1 MIENGGKV
9 QGAVAIGVTG
19 HRFLVD
25 PDKIVAGIDEALRR
39 IEQAFPGQPLT
50 IISPLAEGA
59 DRLVVH
65 RVLARSKVRLVVPL
79 PLPQSDYMADLE
91 SAESKE
97 EFLSLLAQADEVI
110 VLPPAPMRDQA
121 YAAVGRYVLEHCDV
135 LIAIWDGQSAQGLGG
150 TGDIVAQARQR
161 GLPMAWI
168 HAGNHRPGTEE
179 PTTLGEEQGKVS
191 LERFPDRAPE

>member
-1 MIENGGKV
+1 
-9 QGAVAIGVTG
+9 
-19 HRFLVD
+19 
-25 PDKIVAGIDEALRR
+25 
-39 IEQAFPGQPLT
+39 
-50 IISPLAEGA
+50 
-59 DRLVVH
+59 
-65 RVLARSKVRLVVPL
+65 
-79 PLPQSDYMADLE
+79 
-91 SAESKE
+91 
-97 EFLSLLAQADEVI
+97 
-110 VLPPAPMRDQA
+110 MRDQA